1 MEKKRI
7 IRGNNTV
14 FPTGAE
20 VLGMYATSVI
30 TDHSKKARNGQMLSN
45 EQCVI
50 ESRLYNEEKKV

>member
-1 MEKKRI
+1 MEKKRV

-20 VLGMYATSVI
+20 VLGMYATNAV
-30 TDHSKKARNGQMLSN
+30 TDRSRKGKNGQMLSS

-50 ESRLYNEEKKV
+50 DARLFNEEKKV

>member
-20 VLGMYATSVI
+20 VLGMYATNAV
-30 TDHSKKARNGQMLSN
+30 TDRSRKGKNGMMLSN
-45 EQCVI
+45 EQSVI
-50 ESRLYNEEKKV
+50 DARLFNEDKKV